1 MTIRIDQPRQLDLVG
16 DPILIGGIGTGFEA
30 MLSYRVGEGHDEV
43 TGSFQVGGGSGEH
56 GQFQVQADVASAQFK
71 LDRLY
76 VQVFEVSAK
85 DGSELHVQTV
95 PVVYGPRIVPG
106 YVGYREYKVVA
117 GDTLWSIAKANY
129 GDGDLYPRIVR
140 ANPAQITDPD
150 KIYPGQVLRI
160 PIGA

>member
-16 DPILIGGIGTGFEA
+16 GSIMIGGVGTGFEA
-30 MLSYRVGEGHDEV
+30 TLSYRIGEGHDEV
-43 TGSFQVGGGSGEH
+43 TGTFHVGGGSGEH
-56 GQFQVQADVASAQFK
+56 GQFQVRRDVSSAAFM

-76 VQVFEVSAK
+76 VQVFEVSPK
-85 DGSELHVQTV
+85 DGSELHMQTV
-95 PVVYGPRIVPG
+95 PVVYGPKIVPG
-106 YVGYREYKVVA
+106 YIGYREYKVVP
-117 GDTLWSIAKANY
+117 GDTLWSIAQTNY
-129 GDGDLYPRIVR
+129 GDGSLYTRIVR